1 LSWSSAS
8 QSLGV
13 IDVKGIE
20 GATRRDSVPI
30 IAKIMSEIMDLLF
43 PLDKNNAG
51 IKTITNEERKEII
64 EKVQKVVKISVR
76 KILSGE
82 LDIGE
87 FIMTRVPNLISSAE
101 LRGYGLERH
110 QKTTRESKHI
120 SLLWIRLESE
130 IQEEYSKT
138 VNGTAL

>member
-1 LSWSSAS
+1 LSWTSPT

-43 PLDKNNAG
+43 PLDKNNSG
-51 IKTITNEERKEII
+51 SKVITDDERKEII

-87 FIMTRVPNLISSAE
+87 FIMTRVPILI
-101 LRGYGLERH
+101 
-110 QKTTRESKHI
+110 
-120 SLLWIRLESE
+120 
-130 IQEEYSKT
+130 
-138 VNGTAL
+138 